1 MNYGRLV
8 LAAVVATVVD
18 AVYGLVVWARVLN
31 SEFGRYPEIYRASND
46 TSGFAI
52 MFIGIFAA
60 MLVASWI
67 YAKGYEGGS
76 GPVEGLKFGVA
87 LALLMAIYISS
98 TDYGTLRI
106 GKKMLLTYLG
116 GQFGEFLLLGLAIG
130 LVYKPAASAAKRAAG
145 V

>member
-18 AVYGLVVWARVLN
+18 AAYGLVVWARLLN
-31 SEFGRYPEIYRASND
+31 GEFTRYPEIYRPAGDMN
-46 TSGFAI
+46 GFAI
-52 MFIGIFAA
+52 MFAGILAA
-60 MLVASWI
+60 MLVASYI

-76 GPVEGLKFGVA
+76 AVAEGLKFGVV
-87 LALLMAIYISS
+87 LALLMALYISS

-106 GKKMLLTYLG
+106 GKKMMLTYLG
-116 GQFGEFLLLGLAIG
+116 GQFGEFLLAGLVIG
-130 LVYKPAASAAKRAAG
+130 LVYRPAGAAARRAAG